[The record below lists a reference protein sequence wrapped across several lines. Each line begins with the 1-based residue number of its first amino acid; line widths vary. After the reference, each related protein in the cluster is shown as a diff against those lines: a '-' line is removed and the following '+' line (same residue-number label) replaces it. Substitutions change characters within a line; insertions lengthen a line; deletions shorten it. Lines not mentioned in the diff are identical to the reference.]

1 VQDLWPEKIEY
12 PVIEAP
18 VAILMRQAVALG
30 KKTGNV
36 VEGRVEQTRIHP
48 DRFGYSF
55 SIVGPLL
62 GDYSYQLFII
72 AHGVELYPVEILAES
87 AIMVEV
93 ARKMEFQ
100 PREKDYEGTVV
111 AKTQDEF
118 ENILRAIFAAS
129 KTQNVVGAIIK
140 QSQAFSQEAV

>member
-1 VQDLWPEKIEY
+1 MQDLWPEKIEY

-36 VEGRVEQTRIHP
+36 VEGRVERTRTYPH
-48 DRFGYSF
+48 RFGYSF
-55 SIVGPLL
+55 RIVGPLL

-72 AHGVELYPVEILAES
+72 THGVELFPVEIMAES

-93 ARKMEFQ
+93 ARKTGVH

-111 AKTQDEF
+111 AETQDEF

-140 QSQAFSQEAV
+140 QSQAFSQGAV